1 MQFFYFLFVTQFCGS
16 GHDAQIRIFAT
27 HDMRRRFENTIV
39 IIGNFA
45 GKIRSWF
52 CFVAIDGGEFAHG
65 NGWCADRREAGRR
78 RAGPAGGFTGNG
90 AGHYVHVFAQLFES
104 LVVLSSTT
112 S

>member
-65 NGWCADRREAGRR
+65 NGWCADRRAGRR
-78 RAGPAGGFTGNG
+78 AGVTGRRGGHG
-90 AGHYVHVFAQLFES
+90 AGHDVHVLAQLFEP
-104 LVVLSSTT
+104 LMVLSSST